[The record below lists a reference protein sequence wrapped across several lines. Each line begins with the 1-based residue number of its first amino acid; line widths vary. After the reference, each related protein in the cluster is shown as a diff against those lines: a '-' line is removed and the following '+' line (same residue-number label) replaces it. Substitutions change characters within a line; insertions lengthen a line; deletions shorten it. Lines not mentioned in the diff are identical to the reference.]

1 MLGWTERPK
10 GTPGCIHKQLVSSK
24 SISVLPSRSPRA
36 KPRETTGAVE
46 QLSREAKR
54 ALKEENR
61 QLKAE
66 NLVYQKYFA
75 LFEERFM
82 EQRKEAERLKREV
95 TKKQMRDVQ
104 SIGKGSE
111 LTRCLSEKTLLPPPT
126 PTPPFKHHHP
136 HQRSFR
142 SQDNL

>member
-1 MLGWTERPK
+1 MLGWKERPK
-10 GTPGCIHKQLVSSK
+10 GAAGCIHKQLVSSK
-24 SISVLPSRSPRA
+24 SISVLPSRSPRPR
-36 KPRETTGAVE
+36 PREPTQAEQAV
-46 QLSREAKR
+46 REAKR

-82 EQRKEAERLKREV
+82 EQRREAERLKREV
-95 TKKQMRDVQ
+95 EKKQMREVQ

-111 LTRCLSEKTLLPPPT
+111 LTRCLSEKTLLPPST
-126 PTPPFKHHHP
+126 PSPSFKHHH
-136 HQRSFR
+136 HLQRSFR
-142 SQDNL
+142 SQDNI